1 MASRHFRYSK
11 QARWIRRQACQS
23 VMRRHYI
30 LYSLLLEDVW
40 HHRHPLLQ
48 RGVGE
53 IKEES
58 NEKVEKGNRKE
69 A

>member
-1 MASRHFRYSK
+1 MDQKAGL
-11 QARWIRRQACQS
+11 S
-23 VMRRHYI
+23 VCYEKA
-30 LYSLLLEDVW
+30 LYTLFLLLEDVW